1 MISAGSPQD
10 LLRRAFVTED
20 FNRTSTRSSHKDNRF
35 AQACAID
42 MHMDMSQEPCYART
56 DRKNAAPQDRDL
68 GQPSCASLRNRN
80 APERCRTVTLCEN
93 VKEKYRASGL
103 GQKAFC
109 ARMYSKKKCR
119 APEPGQQFCASLPGR
134 NSRAIYVRICSKKCR
149 EVCEPAQSRCT
160 WTYHKHQF
168 VREFAAGQVERP
180 DLTPALKFTVR
191 TPQCAHRE
199 CVQMQGMSQGA
210 FKTLEEDNNAMCCCV
225 VNSKPTANLNVAR

>member
-20 FNRTSTRSSHKDNRF
+20 FTRTSTRSSHKDNRF

-42 MHMDMSQEPCYART
+42 MHMDMSHEPCYART

-109 ARMYSKKKCR
+109 ARMYSKKNAAPQNQDNSFAR
-119 APEPGQQFCASLPGR
+119 ACPVEIREPFMS
-134 NSRAIYVRICSKKCR
+134 
-149 EVCEPAQSRCT
+149 
-160 WTYHKHQF
+160 
-168 VREFAAGQVERP
+168 EFAAKNVAKFVSPRNR
-180 DLTPALKFTVR
+180 DALGHITS
-191 TPQCAHRE
+191 TSLC
-199 CVQMQGMSQGA
+199 
-210 FKTLEEDNNAMCCCV
+210 
-225 VNSKPTANLNVAR
+225 ANLQQDKWSALI